1 MSGLA
6 LLLPLMLQASTAT
19 PPPAVNAAPTTLA
32 STAADKMICKKRA
45 RIGTLASFDRECHT
59 RAEWDRIQHQTRD
72 EWESLQGT
80 KGSTSGH

>member
-6 LLLPLMLQASTAT
+6 LLLPLMLQASTST
-19 PPPAVNAAPTTLA
+19 PPPAANTTPPTLA

-72 EWESLQGT
+72 EWEALQGT